1 MAHARRIL
9 ALAAVSLLL
18 IGVAETPVG
27 AQTDPS
33 TTFTQPPLP
42 DGAGSILGP
51 KPGQGVA
58 PTQSGDRGGVA
69 QLTLFGFIIA
79 AVAMTVTALLT
90 ISTKVYRASV
100 TNPVESLRHE

>member
-1 MAHARRIL
+1 VAHARRIL

-79 AVAMTVTALLT
+79 AVAGGALLVRRDM
-90 ISTKVYRASV
+90 SRAKARQATRIDGS
-100 TNPVESLRHE
+100 

>member
-1 MAHARRIL
+1 VAHARRIL

-69 QLTLFGFIIA
+69 QLALFGSIIA
-79 AVAMTVTALLT
+79 AVAGGALLVRRDM
-90 ISTKVYRASV
+90 SRAKARQATRIGGS
-100 TNPVESLRHE
+100 